1 MRDRLVPSVGPWW
14 GSAFSVLPGVA
25 PGLRPPTLSAPGPLG
40 NPLPT
45 QLKHNTSA
53 PSPSAPPHLDHH
65 WDPHPCHSTI
75 TAYSHHFGHLC
86 DSHHKG
92 RGTWWEELKQ
102 RGGWASLSW
111 HLSPA
116 SSPTRAGLVRKGSWL
131 GGLPGSGFKAWSL
144 AKVLLHPWGSA
155 LCSPSWE
162 DPLQAWAFPWA
173 LWRGLLGLLWKKTL
187 DSG

>member
-1 MRDRLVPSVGPWW
+1 MLTLRTVWRSLLVRVSWPLSGEGMRDRLVPSVGPWW

-102 RGGWASLSW
+102 RGGVGFLILASIPSLI
-111 HLSPA
+111 PNPCR
-116 SSPTRAGLVRKGSWL
+116 SSQEGV
-131 GGLPGSGFKAWSL
+131 L
-144 AKVLLHPWGSA
+144 ARRPPRFWV
-155 LCSPSWE
+155 
-162 DPLQAWAFPWA
+162 
-173 LWRGLLGLLWKKTL
+173 
-187 DSG
+187 